1 MPVGLYRSRRQKDC
15 TCPPALLC
23 SAVRGLQPN
32 QQARG
37 ERKLGS
43 SAACFFLFFFFFLY
57 SLACAGLHLASKPKG
72 LAQHVGGRPGR
83 GAATPSPE
91 HSPKS
96 PGIPKVCCSA
106 QRAEASLFSSPF
118 LLWPQKKRKKKR
130 GQTQRGIAEQITLEA
145 RSKLSQRSL
154 RNITRPLKGDGFF
167 SPIKRSANRFP
178 NAPQEDNLQA

>member
-1 MPVGLYRSRRQKDC
+1 MTQKACLWDC
-15 TCPPALLC
+15 TGAGDRRTARVHLLC

-130 GQTQRGIAEQITLEA
+130 GTNPAWYCRANHFGRALKALTAQLKKHNT
-145 RSKLSQRSL
+145 SSQR
-154 RNITRPLKGDGFF
+154 RWVFF
-167 SPIKRSANRFP
+167 PHKMIR
-178 NAPQEDNLQA
+178 